1 MFHPSRWAL
10 SGAAAMLSAL
20 TGLAMAG
27 PASAAAGWSAAG
39 VPRRAIN
46 TELNAMS
53 ARTSSD
59 AWAGR

>member
-20 TGLAMAG
+20 T
-27 PASAAAGWSAAG
+27 AAGWSV

>member
-27 PASAAAGWSAAG
+27 PASAAAGWSV